1 MLQSSEI
8 FCWDVESTAQQGAE
22 LQALGFHLLNWV
34 LGNTSRP
41 DTPCVTYQF
50 TVLICG
56 EQKYWISKSCEIEI
70 KNGLY
75 NIHFILSSEV
85 IFFIVSQQYHWA
97 TYDSILLHTEL
108 LQGLYYRELFSLKS
122 KNMETK
128 ATNTHFATNTL
139 WQFEM
144 AYVMK

>member
-8 FCWDVESTAQQGAE
+8 FCWDVESTAQPGAE

-34 LGNTSRP
+34 LGNTSCP
-41 DTPCVTYQF
+41 DTPCVIYQS
-50 TVLICG
+50 TILIRG

-85 IFFIVSQQYHWA
+85 IFFYCEPAVPLSHLKFNPPPHRII
-97 TYDSILLHTEL
+97 TRTI
-108 LQGLYYRELFSLKS
+108 LQGIIFTEVKKYGNESY
-122 KNMETK
+122 
-128 ATNTHFATNTL
+128 
-139 WQFEM
+139 
-144 AYVMK
+144 

>member
-8 FCWDVESTAQQGAE
+8 FCWDVESTAQPGAE

-34 LGNTSRP
+34 LGNTSCP
-41 DTPCVTYQF
+41 DTPCVTYQS
-50 TVLICG
+50 TILIRG

-85 IFFIVSQQYHWA
+85 IFLLWASSTIEPPKIQSSSTQNYYKDYITRNYFHWSQKIWKQKLLTH
-97 TYDSILLHTEL
+97 ILQL
-108 LQGLYYRELFSLKS
+108 
-122 KNMETK
+122 
-128 ATNTHFATNTL
+128 TL
-139 WQFEM
+139 
-144 AYVMK
+144 

>member
-8 FCWDVESTAQQGAE
+8 FCWDVESTAQPGAE

-34 LGNTSRP
+34 LGNTSCP
-41 DTPCVTYQF
+41 DTPCVTYQS
-50 TVLICG
+50 TILIRG

-85 IFFIVSQQYHWA
+85 IFLLWASSTIEPPKIQSSSTQNYYKDYITRNYFHWSQKIWKRK
-97 TYDSILLHTEL
+97 LLTHT
-108 LQGLYYRELFSLKS
+108 LQL
-122 KNMETK
+122 
-128 ATNTHFATNTL
+128 TL
-139 WQFEM
+139 
-144 AYVMK
+144 